1 MARYA
6 YSAVGVDGQTIEG
19 VEAAADIAAMHQSLL
34 ERGLQPIEVGRKKS
48 ALQFEITRKKVP
60 RKDLMHFSRQLA
72 VFIRSGISILDAL
85 AVINEEQDNKV
96 FRDCIADM
104 ILRLESGD
112 TFAGAAAAHSE
123 AFPNFYLSI
132 LKSAEVTGNLEAVL
146 EQLAEYIE
154 RDLDARHKVTSALM
168 YPAVVMAMSVVTV
181 VVLTVY
187 VLPKFE
193 RFFSALDAK
202 LPLATR
208 ILLGISRFFTNW
220 YPVLIGGVI
229 ALCVLAALSV
239 RTERGRTI
247 KDRAMLRTPGF
258 GDVLRHAILER
269 FCRIMSSMV
278 QAGVSLD
285 VALEVTA
292 EATNNVVYRTRIN
305 EARDAMLRGEGLAD
319 PLAATGLFPAS
330 ARQMFRVGES
340 TGTLDD
346 QLHIAAEYFDRE
358 LDHKIKRFTS
368 LFEPAV
374 IVAMGGI
381 VGFVAIAM
389 VSAMYGIYN
398 QVKLH

>member
-1 MARYA
+1 VARYA